1 MLKTV
6 KFRLLFAFGVLVYL
20 FISINVLL
28 IKPVDSSSVIT
39 ENLHLRSVTRILPQR
54 GDLNYDLYVTEN
66 NEHYKVGADWAGCF
80 LYNDFISKVKP
91 GQLIKLSIKRHNGL
105 LSSDLKLVV
114 SMVVDGQNY
123 LDSNC
128 VNQENL
134 HEQIYVPIVGIFCL
148 IVIYCLFYNQELK
161 DSKIKRKKKPKAH
174 QIN

>member
-66 NEHYKVGADWAGCF
+66 NEHYKVGADWADCF

-91 GQLIKLSIKRHNGL
+91 GQLIKLSI
-105 LSSDLKLVV
+105 
-114 SMVVDGQNY
+114 
-123 LDSNC
+123 
-128 VNQENL
+128 
-134 HEQIYVPIVGIFCL
+134 I
-148 IVIYCLFYNQELK
+148 
-161 DSKIKRKKKPKAH
+161 KIKIWAWTVF
-174 QIN
+174 Q